1 MKSLDT
7 SLLIPHS
14 ESADH
19 EGVGLSGFFPN
30 HYETN
35 RKGEMMAIEWGAV
48 LGGLRIIKD
57 KAEKNQ
63 DPKFNEAYLDLQLK
77 IMEIQE
83 DYIRITG
90 ENDKLK
96 KANEL
101 TSKVSFKRPY
111 IFIEGDPE
119 PYCQRC
125 YDDEGKIIRL
135 LRRERHGSADW
146 SRKCPK
152 CESRF
157 YEGDNIHHPGAQ
169 MPSRARR

>member
-1 MKSLDT
+1 
-7 SLLIPHS
+7 
-14 ESADH
+14 
-19 EGVGLSGFFPN
+19 
-30 HYETN
+30 
-35 RKGEMMAIEWGAV
+35 MAIEWGAV
-48 LGGLRIIKD
+48 LGGLKILKD
-57 KAEKNQ
+57 IAEKNQ

-119 PYCQRC
+119 PRCQKCWDKDKQLIHAGNPEDWGMGVYGRRC
-125 YDDEGKIIRL
+125 PVCDFIHEEKKVPVSFG
-135 LRRERHGSADW
+135 
-146 SRKCPK
+146 
-152 CESRF
+152 
-157 YEGDNIHHPGAQ
+157 GDMTPY
-169 MPSRARR
+169 